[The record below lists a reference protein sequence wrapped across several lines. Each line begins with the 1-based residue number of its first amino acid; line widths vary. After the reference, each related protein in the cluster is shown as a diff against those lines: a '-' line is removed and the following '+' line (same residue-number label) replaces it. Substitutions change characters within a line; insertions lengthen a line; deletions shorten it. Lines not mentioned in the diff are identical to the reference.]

1 MPSSWNMRHSGA
13 GPPHSLNQA
22 STSSVLVTIFLTWLL
37 LRLTMSEGF
46 LLLRISTRPPGRSGY
61 SWANGNVS
69 ESNLLAKQVIGR
81 LAPRV
86 LMHRSQISVEHA
98 RNAVERP
105 NTSSSGPPHTRE
117 LAACKTLATSS
128 WKRPRRVIARSAKN
142 IKREKVPHKLSRG
155 RDASREPLRRMR
167 PVGVV
172 PPAVRVPAEAVAL
185 RLN

>member
-1 MPSSWNMRHSGA
+1 MKA
-13 GPPHSLNQA
+13 LN
-22 STSSVLVTIFLTWLL
+22 V
-37 LRLTMSEGF
+37 
-46 LLLRISTRPPGRSGY
+46 
-61 SWANGNVS
+61 
-69 ESNLLAKQVIGR
+69 LAKQMIGR

-117 LAACKTLATSS
+117 LAACKTLDTTQTSDCPFC
-128 WKRPRRVIARSAKN
+128 WQN
-142 IKREKVPHKLSRG
+142 IKREKVPHKLSRE
-155 RDASREPLRRMR
+155 RDASREPLRRVR
-167 PVGVV
+167 AVGVV